1 MRQLILN
8 IPEKKYNFFLKV
20 IENFSFVKVA
30 EDKKINLTHKQKQF
44 IDDTKQSLLEVELHQ
59 KGKIKLKTLDQVID
73 EL

>member
-8 IPEKKYNFFLKV
+8 IPEKKYSFFLKV

-30 EDKKINLTHKQKQF
+30 EDKEIKLTHKQKQF
-44 IDDTKQSLLEVELHQ
+44 VDDTKQSLLEVELHQ
-59 KGKIKLKTLDQVID
+59 KGKIKLKTLDQLID